1 MRLVETGYEAG
12 GDWGGDRVRGWW
24 RLGMRLGETGYEAR
38 GDWV

>member
-12 GDWGGDRVRGWW
+12 GDWVRGWW
-24 RLGMRLGETGYEAR
+24 RLGTRLVETGYEAG